1 MLRFKKIIAVFVL
14 FNLPGCLTLTDKNE
28 VKNEVNKNI
37 DEAKNLQQISDSP
50 YSTINIPYSNKIPVP
65 KSQQNILWL
74 KKKKVFLNVDIK
86 KNKSLPLKLIL
97 NQLVTSGV
105 NISTTM
111 PLNSYYYRG
120 YPIQQGTDAYTALQ
134 ILTSA
139 VGLDF
144 KIMKNASGAR
154 YVQIVEMGTEE
165 FSLVVPDV
173 KVALE
178 LISGGDSEGGNSEDG
193 DSEGSETGSPTG
205 GNQLANTSNIS
216 NKVEYKNE
224 FWKSLKEEL
233 QSNMVILV
241 SDNTV
246 NDTNVNQDLIP
257 VNFNESY
264 QPIIEPHNEP
274 TLTFNG
280 YKEIKV
286 GRVSINTVTGR
297 IAITAPKHIR
307 DRTIQYLKDIDS
319 VINTRIQVTARIVA
333 VTRSEGESKGID
345 FAGTKAIG
353 DGWNFV
359 MGNDT
364 LGAITIAQGTSMSNP
379 FGVAANA
386 ALGGSMIGIGKDNG
400 AFQAFIDYMSA
411 TGETQTMS
419 ELSTSVRSGRT
430 VSLSKITNEP
440 RISSSSSSST
450 SDGTT
455 TGGATN
461 TVTNYETGVITNIT
475 PVYDPKRGVVHAI
488 VNTQVILNAGETVQ
502 VEPLIAGDSLELIE
516 RTLKNTDV
524 ITLQTETLSRSG
536 EVIIAGGIT
545 TQSQSVQQSG
555 TTWLQD
561 QWFGGL
567 FGKAKQEISYTDY
580 YIILDSTVIPYERM
594 N

>member
-1 MLRFKKIIAVFVL
+1 MSKFKSVIAVIVL
-14 FNLPGCLTLTDKNE
+14 FNLSGCLTLSNKTD
-28 VKNEVNKNI
+28 VKDSVTNQIE
-37 DEAKNLQQISDSP
+37 EAKQLQTRSNQHF
-50 YSTINIPYSNKIPVP
+50 STINIPYSNKTPTS
-65 KSQQNILWL
+65 KSQKNIDWL
-74 KKKKVFLNVDIK
+74 KSKNVYLKLDLN

-97 NQLVTSGV
+97 NQLVDSGI

-111 PLNSYYYRG
+111 PLDTYYYRG
-120 YPIQQGTDAYTALQ
+120 YPITSGTDAYTALQ
-134 ILTSA
+134 ILTAA

-144 KIMKNASGAR
+144 NVVQNASGSR
-154 YVQIVEMGTEE
+154 YVQLVEMGTDE

-173 KVALE
+173 KLALE
-178 LISGGDSEGGNSEDG
+178 LISGGESESENSESSEGA
-193 DSEGSETGSPTG
+193 ETSTPTG
-205 GNQLANTSNIS
+205 GNQLGNTSTVNNI
-216 NKVEYKNE
+216 VEYKNE
-224 FWKSLKEEL
+224 FWNSLKEEL
-233 QSNMVILV
+233 KSNMTILV
-241 SDNTV
+241 PVTPSNATEMRQPI
-246 NDTNVNQDLIP
+246 NQDFMP
-257 VNFNESY
+257 VEISY
-264 QPIIEPHNEP
+264 SPSS
-274 TLTFNG
+274 FDG
-280 YKEIKV
+280 YKEVSV

-307 DRTIQYLKDIDS
+307 DRAINYLKNVDT
-319 VINTRIQVTARIVA
+319 VINTRIQVTARVVA
-333 VTRSEGESKGID
+333 VTRNEGESKGID

-353 DGWNFV
+353 DGWDFV

-364 LGAITIAQGTSMSNP
+364 LGAITIVAGTSMSNP
-379 FGVAANA
+379 FGVAANS
-386 ALGGSMIGIGKDNG
+386 ALGGSMIGLGKDNG

-430 VSLSKITNEP
+430 VNLSKITNEP

-475 PVYDPKRGVVHAI
+475 PVYDPKRNVVHAI

-502 VEPLIAGDSLELIE
+502 AEPLIAGDSLEIIK
-516 RTLKNTDV
+516 RSLKNTDV

-545 TQSQSVQQSG
+545 TQTQSVQQSG
-555 TTWLQD
+555 TTWLQE

-580 YIILDSTVIPYERM
+580 YIILESTVTPYERM